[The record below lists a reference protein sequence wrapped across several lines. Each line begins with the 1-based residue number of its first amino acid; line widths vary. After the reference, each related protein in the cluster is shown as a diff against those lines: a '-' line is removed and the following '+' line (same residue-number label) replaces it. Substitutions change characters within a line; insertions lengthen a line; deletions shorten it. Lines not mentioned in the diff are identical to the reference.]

1 MGQLLAGLAAAGIE
15 DVKEDGDFL
24 GGFGV
29 LESGVVDTTI
39 ELAYVTVAD
48 GGAKA
53 LNCTFK
59 TTDGRTLRQQFW
71 MTSGTAKGCLPYFV
85 NQKTLEKKFL
95 PGYTIAS
102 HICLLAAG
110 KRIATLPTE
119 DKVINLYSYKESK
132 EVMTKVDMVVDLLGK
147 PITLGVIKQLV
158 DKTKATGET
167 DANGKAVYVATGE
180 TRAENEVDKVFRTR
194 DGLTVAEITAKATE
208 AKFKG
213 QWAAKWEGQVRDK
226 STKSAGAAGTAG
238 KFTPPAA
245 AKADELFA

>member
-39 ELAYVTVAD
+39 ELAYVTVSD

-147 PITLGVIKQLV
+147 QITLGVVKQLV
-158 DKTKATGET
+158 DKTKKNDQTGAYEP
-167 DANGKAVYVATGE
+167 TGE

-194 DGLTVAEITAKATE
+194 DGMTVAEITAKATE

-226 STKSAGAAGTAG
+226 STKSTGAAGTAG
-238 KFTPPAA
+238 KFTPPVAA
-245 AKADELFA
+245 QADSLFA